1 MLAEVRNAEQ
11 IIKIKSWRHQA
22 EMMKV
27 KGGVL
32 N

>member
-11 IIKIKSWRHQA
+11 IIKIKRWMHQA
-22 EMMKV
+22 ELMKV
-27 KGGVL
+27 KGGVP